1 MAIGGGNSRKDPGGG
16 KSRKDLIQ
24 DEGDELLAG
33 VQAAL
38 HVTSHHDSIIAV
50 KLSKIKLDDS
60 NGRFGQVELMSKIDV
75 IVGCIR
81 EYISVNEE
89 KIVPEWSK
97 LKEFSKAPELSIS
110 AMMLYK
116 SCANLANTYLEN
128 EGRADTPPKVCAAN
142 AEGIHLTKTGHRR
155 TIAYHLA
162 EPITGVNVIDVI
174 LDKST
179 SANDTLYQSIGRI
192 TENTAR
198 ENNTLAELIVSI
210 SRILDLMQQRGEVV
224 NKAKLAQATAIERT
238 KLGRII
244 EVITSGLSK
253 SESLITSI
261 HENGIEDIKSLS
273 LIAKQSSDQWT
284 ILVEKLIVN
293 GSAWFRNQFKQGAA
307 NETAQAPLIAAVP
320 VIKTLPEVV
329 QTQNQ
334 KVVPSDVS
342 TFAEEPTALN
352 KLSSQTPKIP
362 PAANTNKN
370 TKNDN
375 DSNKTSITG
384 SKQSG
389 NSNNVV
395 VDPKEAGAIKVLT
408 MLKQLDN
415 SITLLENE
423 SGLQTLEKLLVKLG
437 EEDSK

>member
-1 MAIGGGNSRKDPGGG
+1 MAIGGSN
-16 KSRKDLIQ
+16 KSRKELIE

-60 NGRFGQVELMSKIDV
+60 NGRFGQVELMSKIDL
-75 IVGCIR
+75 IVDCIK
-81 EYISVNEE
+81 EYLSVSEE
-89 KIVPEWSK
+89 KIVPDWSA
-97 LKEFSKAPELSIS
+97 LSDVSKVPELSIS
-110 AMMLYK
+110 ATMLYN
-116 SCANLANTYLEN
+116 SCAKLANTYLQN

-155 TIAYHLA
+155 TIAYTLA

-179 SANDTLYQSIGRI
+179 SANDQLYQSIGRI

-198 ENNTLAELIVSI
+198 EDNTLAEQIVSI
-210 SRILDLMQQRGEVV
+210 SRVLDLLQQKGESV

-253 SESLITSI
+253 SESLIKSI

-284 ILVEKLIVN
+284 ILVEQLIAN
-293 GSAWFRNQFKQGAA
+293 GSAWFRNQFKDGAPI
-307 NETAQAPLIAAVP
+307 ETVQAPMVAP
-320 VIKTLPEVV
+320 VELIKTVPEI
-329 QTQNQ
+329 TPTKNQ
-334 KVVPSDVS
+334 KVETADEGTNKERAS
-342 TFAEEPTALN
+342 TIAPITSN
-352 KLSSQTPKIP
+352 KQSP
-362 PAANTNKN
+362 PVANTDENI
-370 TKNDN
+370 TCDN
-375 DSNKTSITG
+375 GSININISGTG
-384 SKQSG
+384 QEANPS
-389 NSNNVV
+389 VV
-395 VDPKEAGAIKVLT
+395 LIDPKEAGAIKVLT
-408 MLKQLDN
+408 MLKQLDS

-437 EEDSK
+437 EEESK